1 MVNSVDKGVVDAAA
15 LGEYGGEGGEV
26 WVDRLWPHY
35 VHCQGHDCVGG
46 PREQECTDADDESL
60 GQLQLTVQL

>member
-46 PREQECTDADDESL
+46 PREQECTDADD
-60 GQLQLTVQL
+60 